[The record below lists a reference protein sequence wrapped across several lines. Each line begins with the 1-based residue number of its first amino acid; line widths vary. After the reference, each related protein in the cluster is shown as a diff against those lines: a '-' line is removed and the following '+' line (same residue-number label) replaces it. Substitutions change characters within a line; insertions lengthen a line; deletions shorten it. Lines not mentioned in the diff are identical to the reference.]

1 MNQIGSSVT
10 LKGVTPPQLM
20 YLVAEHQV
28 NAGGNPVIS
37 WEIEKKLVEAEVPEL
52 DGAGKPIIDLEGKPK
67 MQMGFIPGEEDNEV
81 NLSPVQERNRLSSIY
96 NQKKVKSFYPGAIP
110 ALPKTFEE
118 AIESGLQASTGVDRF
133 LTTVGDT
140 GA

>member
-1 MNQIGSSVT
+1 M
-10 LKGVTPPQLM
+10 
-20 YLVAEHQV
+20 
-28 NAGGNPVIS
+28 IS
-37 WEIEKKLVEAEVPEL
+37 CDIEKKLIEAEVPEL
-52 DGAGKPIIDLEGKPK
+52 DAAGKPLVDLEGKPVMK
-67 MQMGFIPGEEDNEV
+67 QGFIPGEEDNEI

-96 NQKKVKSFYPGAIP
+96 NQKKVRSFYPGAIP

-118 AIESGLQASTGVDRF
+118 AIESGLQVSTGVDRF